1 MCNFHCHFHNSFDS
15 IVNMDSKKNIFKN
28 LHQVNILN
36 HIFDSQDLK
45 IRVRVQE
52 EVLGQGY
59 GIHWY
64 KFFLF
69 FFNSFLFI
77 LIAIN
82 QTTLHVFSLK
92 SKNTLKKKS
101 NKSRAYDVDVSMK
114 YVLSVQNSQE

>member
-15 IVNMDSKKNIFKN
+15 IVNMDSNKNIFKN

-82 QTTLHVFSLK
+82 QTTLHVFSRK

>member
-15 IVNMDSKKNIFKN
+15 IVNMDSNKNIFKN

-101 NKSRAYDVDVSMK
+101 NKSRAYDVDVSIK